1 MFFNLDFSTHHRSS
15 VQRQQPYLR
24 RLRRGRVVGD
34 SQPMDGRLGQSLSGH
49 VRLRTLCARP
59 GRRVGSAQTT
69 YNRPLLTGFTST
81 AISTVEQLAED
92 EGSRLLTI
100 IGQTRR
106 INRGIVQR

>member
-59 GRRVGSAQTT
+59 VDGRAVHRQLTTVLYLLVLLAQ
-69 YNRPLLTGFTST
+69 L
-81 AISTVEQLAED
+81 
-92 EGSRLLTI
+92 
-100 IGQTRR
+100 
-106 INRGIVQR
+106 